1 METSRQH
8 RALALLAC
16 SSLAWSGAVAQAQ
29 GTSPARSAA
38 KRMEALQQQLTEQ
51 GRQIEALRQQAQEQ
65 EARYR
70 ELQERLQTQEA
81 RSAPPPESKPA
92 ATEVADTGPRPVR
105 VGVAPSSSDAPAVP
119 EVAPIFDQP
128 GILTPRGRYVIEPS
142 LQYAYSSNNRVALVG
157 YTVIPALL
165 IGLVDVREVK
175 RNTLTAALA
184 GRWGITNRLELE
196 AKVPYVYRSD
206 STISREIFT
215 GSANER
221 VFDTSGRSIGDIEL
235 AARYQLN
242 EGKGN
247 WPYMIGSL
255 RFKTRTGKDPFEV
268 VTDCVTR
275 CIGNT
280 TGTGLPLDLPTGSG
294 FYSLQTGLTWLL
306 PTDPA
311 VFFGSFTYTYNFS
324 RDNLSRL
331 VLNGE
336 REFIGSVKPGNIF
349 GVNFGMGLA
358 LNERSSFSVGVE
370 LNSIGKTRQNGTPV
384 VTSVRTQL
392 GSLNL
397 GYSYRVSDKT
407 AVNVTVG
414 AGLTRDTP
422 DLTLTVRVPMSF

>member
-1 METSRQH
+1 M
-8 RALALLAC
+8 
-16 SSLAWSGAVAQAQ
+16 AWSGAVAQAQ

-105 VGVAPSSSDAPAVP
+105 VGVAPSGDTLQMP

-128 GILTPRGRYVIEPS
+128 GILTPRGKYVIEPS
-142 LQYAYSSNNRVALVG
+142 LQYSYASNNRVALVG

-165 IGLVDVREVK
+165 IGLIDVREVK
-175 RNTLTAALA
+175 RNILTAAVA
-184 GRWGITNRLELE
+184 GRWGVTNRFELE
-196 AKVPYVYRSD
+196 AKIPYVYRSD
-206 STISREIFT
+206 STISRELFT

-221 VFDTSGRSIGDIEL
+221 VFDTSGRSIGDVEL

-242 EGKGN
+242 DGKGN

-275 CIGNT
+275 CVGNT

-311 VFFGSFTYTYNFS
+311 VFFGSFTYTHNFS

-370 LNSIGKTRQNGTPV
+370 LNSIGKTKQNGMPV

-392 GSLNL
+392 ASLNL
-397 GYSYRVSDKT
+397 GYSYRLSDKT
-407 AVNVTVG
+407 AVNVSVG